1 MLLSSDNPI
10 MHIVGIEHLCWNGG
24 TYQVEPR
31 EYSVLAFRIRGSA
44 TICSGGNKYHIH
56 TNDILYLPQNMRY
69 TADYTDTEI
78 IAVHFVTKL
87 DDPEI
92 ELYTFQN
99 GEQIYKMFLRAH
111 ALWKK
116 RQPGFSVYT
125 MAQIYTILGMLL
137 ENETAVNMPECFLKA
152 VAFIN
157 SNYTNNTINVNS
169 ICADACMS
177 PSSFRQL
184 FRKHYQKTPTQYITE
199 LRISHARNLISGGM
213 TIESAAY
220 ESGFNDPKYFSRV
233 VRNYFGCAPRD
244 LKGYGK

>member
-10 MHIVGIEHLCWNGG
+10 MHIVGVEHLCWNAG
-24 TYQVEPR
+24 TYQVAPR

-44 TICSGGNKYHIH
+44 TICSGGNKYNIH

-78 IAVHFVTKL
+78 IAVHFITKL
-87 DDPEI
+87 DDTEI

-116 RQPGFSVYT
+116 RQPGFVAYT
-125 MAQIYTILGMLL
+125 MAQIYTILGILQ

-157 SNYTNNTINVNS
+157 SNYTNNAINVNS
-169 ICADACMS
+169 ICADAGIS
-177 PSSFRQL
+177 PSFFRQL

-199 LRISHARNLISGGM
+199 LRIAHARNLISGGM

-233 VRNYFGCAPRD
+233 VRNYFGCTPRD